1 MAQVREDIGATYSA
15 GSRVSPILAPE
26 PGVSGLVVASGDP
39 QYIDQIQVTI
49 FEILADLATNGPTL
63 AEWAEALS
71 VLNSEYTHEANSDY
85 LIAILRRAYAPDTE
99 LPTTK
104 RLFEEVANLEIGDV
118 QALAA
123 ALFDLDQHIDII
135 TVLG

>member
-1 MAQVREDIGATYSA
+1 M
-15 GSRVSPILAPE
+15 
-26 PGVSGLVVASGDP
+26 
-39 QYIDQIQVTI
+39 
-49 FEILADLATNGPTL
+49 
-63 AEWAEALS
+63 
-71 VLNSEYTHEANSDY
+71 LNSEYTHEGNSDY
-85 LIAILRRAYAPDTE
+85 INAVLRRAYAPDTE